1 MIDSVALTLYI
12 KRVLR
17 EVRRHSSD
25 TDIDRKIIGEIEERV
40 LRLTG
45 GRTDEE
51 SIRAALK
58 KMEPASELGLQ
69 YRAEYKYSAEKPDG
83 FLIFERFFSSIA
95 AMALLLLTVFVVFR
109 LFPQKEY
116 VGYAV
121 CACAGVA
128 AAFLAHRR
136 FYNIH
141 YALATIWVPA
151 FLLLYYPCKHAIA
164 AVRASG
170 GSFLSAF
177 FSYRYHVVFLV
188 LIFITAAYT
197 ATTAILHA
205 AAYLRG
211 HKRVVSY
218 LAAVVCSVGFL
229 CGFFCYAVHLKGVYN
244 AEASVCLA
252 ATQKSYEVYAAGGT
266 IRQAQ
271 TDAKTL
277 GDLYD
282 RYAGIY
288 VPSNRQ
294 TGGAYSSLLEMLDL
308 YDSDVDSLILRY
320 HPAYEP
326 DKRPKNIQTEP
337 IDEKV
342 SEIKRRLTVL
352 LAKDT
357 GEEPFRSL
365 IDVETCCDLFR
376 QELLL
381 ALSDAYNAWI
391 YQ

>member
-1 MIDSVALTLYI
+1 M
-12 KRVLR
+12 
-17 EVRRHSSD
+17 
-25 TDIDRKIIGEIEERV
+25 
-40 LRLTG
+40 
-45 GRTDEE
+45 
-51 SIRAALK
+51 
-58 KMEPASELGLQ
+58 
-69 YRAEYKYSAEKPDG
+69 
-83 FLIFERFFSSIA
+83 
-95 AMALLLLTVFVVFR
+95 
-109 LFPQKEY
+109 
-116 VGYAV
+116 
-121 CACAGVA
+121 
-128 AAFLAHRR
+128 
-136 FYNIH
+136 
-141 YALATIWVPA
+141 
-151 FLLLYYPCKHAIA
+151 
-164 AVRASG
+164 
-170 GSFLSAF
+170 
-177 FSYRYHVVFLV
+177 
-188 LIFITAAYT
+188 
-197 ATTAILHA
+197 
-205 AAYLRG
+205 
-211 HKRVVSY
+211 
-218 LAAVVCSVGFL
+218 
-229 CGFFCYAVHLKGVYN
+229 YN

-294 TGGAYSSLLEMLDL
+294 TGGAYAALLEMLDL